1 MRQTRNETG
10 LDALFACS
18 QRSFPMAF
26 FELSFDAADF
36 HHCGF
41 ESREDLEDPLE
52 QALQTSGIGEVTGG
66 GSGKGRTNI
75 DIETFDGVSDDEAV
89 EMMRR
94 ILKSLG
100 APRSSV
106 LASAQPMKRQWAVFE
121 S

>member
-1 MRQTRNETG
+1 
-10 LDALFACS
+10 
-18 QRSFPMAF
+18 MAF

-36 HHCGF
+36 QNCGF
-41 ESREDLEDPLE
+41 EAREALEDPFE

-66 GSGKGRTNI
+66 GSGRGRTNI
-75 DIETFDGVSDDEAV
+75 DIETFDGISDDEAV
-89 EMMRR
+89 EMIRR

-106 LASAQPMKRQWAVFE
+106 LASALPTKRQWVIFE

>member
-1 MRQTRNETG
+1 M
-10 LDALFACS
+10 FACGKKS
-18 QRSFPMAF
+18 VPMAF

-36 HHCGF
+36 QNCGF
-41 ESREDLEDPLE
+41 EAREELEDPLE

-66 GSGKGRTNI
+66 GSGRGRTNI
-75 DIETFDGVSDDEAV
+75 DIEMFDEISDDEAV
-89 EMMRR
+89 EALRR
-94 ILKSLG
+94 ILKNLG

>member
-1 MRQTRNETG
+1 
-10 LDALFACS
+10 
-18 QRSFPMAF
+18 MAF

-36 HHCGF
+36 QNCGF
-41 ESREDLEDPLE
+41 EAREELEDPLE

-66 GSGKGRTNI
+66 GSGRGRTNI
-75 DIETFDGVSDDEAV
+75 DIETFEGITDDEAV
-89 EMMRR
+89 ETIRR

-106 LASAQPMKRQWAVFE
+106 LASAQPMKRKWAVFE